1 VELVMVSNI
10 DNNVKESMKKIGEIL
25 SQEFPYSK
33 IIYSRKKVD
42 GHYNVHLEFIKPD
55 DVNKFI
61 EVAHR
66 SIKIYG
72 LGIDV
77 PVRMRYKKISEN

>member
-1 VELVMVSNI
+1 MEIDMVNDKTSV
-10 DNNVKESMKKIGEIL
+10 VKESMKKVGKIL

-33 IIYSRKKVD
+33 IIYSRKMVD
-42 GHYNVHLEFIKPD
+42 GHYHVHLDFIKPD

-61 EVAHR
+61 EIAHR
-66 SIKIYG
+66 SIQIYG